1 MQCSYIMHY
10 ALLQLLAH
18 EIGHNLGFYHDFDA
32 HHGGQSSSCNQNNH
46 IMSYGSSKDKWSTC
60 SKKDFEARY
69 LWVTETSYVSW
80 CMEGRFKILNKNSI
94 LFHIVI
100 YKNVFILKDLFLI
113 PQFSIYF
120 QTCRRYWKC
129 LWW

>member
-1 MQCSYIMHY
+1 MQRSYVMHY

-18 EIGHNLGFYHDFDA
+18 EIGHNLGFRHDFDA
-32 HHGGQSSSCNQNNH
+32 YHGGQSSSCNQNNH

-80 CMEGRFKILNKNSI
+80 CMEGRFKILNK
-94 LFHIVI
+94 
-100 YKNVFILKDLFLI
+100 
-113 PQFSIYF
+113 
-120 QTCRRYWKC
+120 
-129 LWW
+129 